1 MTINHKYSIPPPL
14 HHIIEN
20 RCENSGFFIAIT
32 RIGEIGERMKCG
44 YEYSIK

>member
-1 MTINHKYSIPPPL
+1 MPINKKDLIPRL

-32 RIGEIGERMKCG
+32 RIGEIGERMKGG